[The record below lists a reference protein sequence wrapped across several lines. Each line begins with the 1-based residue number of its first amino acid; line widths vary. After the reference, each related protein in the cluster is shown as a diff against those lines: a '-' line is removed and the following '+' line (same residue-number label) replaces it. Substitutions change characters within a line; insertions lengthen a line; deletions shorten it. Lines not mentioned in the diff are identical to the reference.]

1 MSKLYGDENISVE
14 TIQLLQEFGHDA
26 VSAKD
31 MGKANQN
38 ISDEEV
44 IEYATI
50 QDRAV
55 VTHNRKDFFRLH
67 RTNQQHAGIIACTYD
82 DNQVRLAEN
91 IDRAIAKEGG
101 DLRQKLIRVYRP
113 NEK

>member
-1 MSKLYGDENISVE
+1 MSKLYGDENIDVE
-14 TIQLLQEFGHDA
+14 IIRLLQDYGHDA

-44 IEYATI
+44 LEYTTS

-55 VTHNRKDFFRLH
+55 ITHNRKDFFRLH
-67 RTNQQHAGIIACTYD
+67 HMNQQHAGIIACTYD
-82 DNQVRLAEN
+82 ENQARLAKN
-91 IDRAIAKEGG
+91 IDVAIEAENG
-101 DLRQKLIRVYRP
+101 DLTQKLIRVYKP
-113 NEK
+113 NI